1 MFLRYILNYVSVKYD
16 VMDLPQNNL
25 TIESES
31 RDLVTSFVEVGLF
44 IIPSLLL

>member
-1 MFLRYILNYVSVKYD
+1 
-16 VMDLPQNNL
+16 MDLPQNNL

-44 IIPSLLL
+44 IIPALLLYIFLNNKNIF